1 MVPRDKI
8 PIMLIIFG
16 RNFRK
21 KMETLVYIGGGVAIV
36 FGFFVMLN
44 KGVGNK
50 LAGVSSAVAGII
62 AIGEESFIPLI
73 IGFALL
79 WVFRLIGL
87 EKG

>member
-1 MVPRDKI
+1 
-8 PIMLIIFG
+8 
-16 RNFRK
+16 
-21 KMETLVYIGGGVAIV
+21 METLVYIGGGVAIV

-50 LAGVSSAVAGII
+50 LAGISSVVAGIV
-62 AIGEESFIPLI
+62 AIGEESFISLI
-73 IGFALL
+73 VGFALL